1 MRTLS
6 SLLMFAA
13 LVCAQRAQTPADM
26 AANLPAQPIGPN
38 DMVAVTVYGAPEL
51 TRTIRVGADGMV
63 RLPMLKTRIKAA
75 GLYPADLETAI
86 AAAIE
91 EDQILVDPFVTVTI
105 AEYQSRPIS
114 VAGAVKTPL
123 VFQAEGPT
131 TLLEAISRAQGLSE
145 NAGPEVLVSRMQT
158 GPDGKPAPAVQRVP
172 VRGLIDGADAS
183 LNMVLT
189 GGEDVR
195 VPEAEKI
202 YVMGN
207 VKRPNAFRVQNASGS
222 TVLQLLALCEGLAP
236 YAAKVAYIYRADG
249 SGKKTEIAVP
259 LNKIMKRESPDVA
272 LVANDIFYVPD
283 NTKRR
288 LTLTALDKIV
298 SFGSAAGTAVI
309 YTTR

>member
-1 MRTLS
+1 MRTLI
-6 SLLMFAA
+6 SLLLFAVLA
-13 LVCAQRAQTPADM
+13 SSQASRPPAEM
-26 AANLPAQPIGPN
+26 GSNLPAQAIGPN
-38 DMVAVTVYGAPEL
+38 DMVAVSVYGAPEL
-51 TRTIRVGADGMV
+51 TRTIRVGADGLI
-63 RLPMLKTRIKAA
+63 RLPMLTTRIKAA

-86 AAAIE
+86 AKAIE
-91 EDQILVDPFVTVTI
+91 ADQILVDPFVTVTI

-114 VAGAVKTPL
+114 VAGAVKAPL

-145 NAGPEVLVSRMQT
+145 NAGPEVVVSRVQT
-158 GPDGKPAPAVQRVP
+158 GLDGKLAPVVQRIP
-172 VRGLIDGADAS
+172 VRGLIDNADAS

-189 GGEDVR
+189 GGEEIR

-202 YVMGN
+202 YVVGN

-236 YAAKVAYIYRADG
+236 YSAKVAYIYRPDG
-249 SGKKTEIAVP
+249 SGNKKEIAVP
-259 LNKIMKRESPDVA
+259 LQKIMRRQAPDFAVI
-272 LVANDIFYVPD
+272 ANDIFYVPD
-283 NTKRR
+283 NTAKR
-288 LTLTALDKIV
+288 LTMTALDKIV